1 MELEAHASRVPCP
14 ASLLDTSDLIGVPPM
29 IATGTLLRQ
38 GFAGQAVALP
48 IYLLYECWPQRKPV
62 SQIRQKIK
70 PIKPNLTLFKP
81 KKWQR
86 HRQLVG
92 PYPSFTPQT
101 SCLTPYAF
109 CL

>member
-70 PIKPNLTLFKP
+70 PIKPKSN
-81 KKWQR
+81 QI
-86 HRQLVG
+86 
-92 PYPSFTPQT
+92 
-101 SCLTPYAF
+101 
-109 CL
+109 